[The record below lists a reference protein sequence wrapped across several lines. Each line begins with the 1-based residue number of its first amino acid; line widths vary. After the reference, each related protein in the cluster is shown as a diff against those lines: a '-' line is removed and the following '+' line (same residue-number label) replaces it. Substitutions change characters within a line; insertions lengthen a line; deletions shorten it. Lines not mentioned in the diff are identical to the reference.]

1 MLSKHRG
8 LMAGNAYSLA
18 SCSWV
23 NHDRL
28 WADIL

>member
-1 MLSKHRG
+1 MLSKHWD
-8 LMAGNAYSLA
+8 LLAGNAYSLA
-18 SCSWV
+18 SCWWV